1 MMKDG
6 CFDIFKI
13 EKFYFLIEGNKQ
25 KPHVP
30 FVLKRGNCLERSQ
43 SK

>member
-25 KPHVP
+25 KLRVP